1 MLLSH
6 KVEKCGFL
14 HDIFKEVNN
23 DLVELKKKTFTRLY
37 KQISDFHLIIHKTGT
52 FEGIVLQELSYFLP
66 LRNVKGLVC

>member
-23 DLVELKKKTFTRLY
+23 DLVELKKKHLQDYINRFQIFIWSSIKLEHLKVLYYKNCPTFY
-37 KQISDFHLIIHKTGT
+37 PYGM
-52 FEGIVLQELSYFLP
+52 
-66 LRNVKGLVC
+66 

>member
-23 DLVELKKKTFTRLY
+23 DLVELKKKNIY
-37 KQISDFHLIIHKTGT
+37 KTI
-52 FEGIVLQELSYFLP
+52 
-66 LRNVKGLVC
+66 

>member
-23 DLVELKKKTFTRLY
+23 DLVELKKNIYKT
-37 KQISDFHLIIHKTGT
+37 I
-52 FEGIVLQELSYFLP
+52 
-66 LRNVKGLVC
+66 